1 MCRFLQFCYNA
12 LMAETYTH
20 THDGTT
26 HTHTHDGTT
35 HTHGGHTHTH
45 THDPEEI
52 RKILNRF
59 SRSIGHL
66 ESVRRM
72 VERGEDCSD
81 VLIQLAAVR
90 GEITRISELLLKEHL
105 EHCIR
110 DAVETGDME
119 AIEKMNEAIE
129 KMIK

>member
-1 MCRFLQFCYNA
+1 MEKVKNDRV
-12 LMAETYTH
+12 
-20 THDGTT
+20 TT
-26 HTHTHDGTT
+26 HSHD
-35 HTHGGHTHTH
+35 HMHEHSHSHSH

-66 ESVRRM
+66 ESVRKM

-90 GEITRISELLLKEHL
+90 GEINRISQLLLKEHL
-105 EHCIR
+105 NHCIV
-110 DAVETGDME
+110 D
-119 AIEKMNEAIE
+119 AIETNDLEALDHINEAID
-129 KMIK
+129 KLLK